1 MNQKTSRLSHV
12 TIASLLILGA
22 CGTSNM
28 DGAGDGRLPWPPN
41 GLLAPTPIKVVSGSG
56 WGSAASAESSSSRIS
71 SDSMYYPYYNA
82 EYVLGEALPAL
93 PTNDTGYWFD
103 AGTAVTADQVS
114 DLAAVFGL
122 TDEPVRIDDGYSV
135 WWRVGPDDGSAP
147 MLSVYEGGQQSWNYS
162 GPWATMSSGVSTG
175 CTVAVSSDGAV
186 GSDGNDVKT
195 EAVTCE
201 TIAPETVPLPVGVPT
216 GAEAEAKLRA
226 LLVTAG
232 EDPTSYTFETYADE
246 WWASTSAVQTIGGL
260 SYGRRWDVG
269 FGAEGVLQY
278 AGGTIADP
286 VAVGPY
292 PLIGIDEALA
302 RLNDQSSM
310 YGGLRGGFE
319 IYPAASV
326 GVGSDTAV
334 TNVGE
339 PGIAAAP
346 PESMPVDPGMP
357 IDPGMLIDGTIP
369 EPETV
374 IVTLVDVQADLWW
387 AWDIDGSVWLL
398 PAYRFIDSEG
408 GWHVV
413 AAVADEYLVIVEQD
427 PATSVPASEPAV
439 EPPTG
444 GADPIEPTLFDS
456 TQLDGFVGLSLDEF
470 MSEAKAA
477 GASVRVAE
485 QDGVSLLITEDYSY
499 NRVNVA
505 VTGDKVVKILFVG

>member
-1 MNQKTSRLSHV
+1 
-12 TIASLLILGA
+12 
-22 CGTSNM
+22 M
-28 DGAGDGRLPWPPN
+28 DGAGDGSLPWPAN
-41 GLLAPTPIKVVSGSG
+41 GLLAPTPIKVASGSG
-56 WGSAASAESSSSRIS
+56 GGSAASAESSSSRIS
-71 SDSMYYPYYNA
+71 SDSMYYPYYNV
-82 EYVLGEALPAL
+82 EYVLGEELPAL
-93 PTNDTGYWFD
+93 PTNDTGYWFE

-114 DLAAVFGL
+114 DLAEVFGL
-122 TDEPVRIDDGYSV
+122 TDDPVRIDDGYSV

-147 MLSVYEGGQQSWNYS
+147 MLSVYEDGQQSWNYS
-162 GPWATMSSGVSTG
+162 GPWTMSSGVSEG
-175 CTVAVSSDGAV
+175 CAVAVSSDGAA
-186 GSDGNDVKT
+186 GSDGDDVKA
-195 EAVTCE
+195 EDIVCERVTS
-201 TIAPETVPLPVGVPT
+201 ETVPLPVGVPT

-226 LLVTAG
+226 LLVAAG

-246 WWASTSAVQTIGGL
+246 WWASTSAVQTVGGL

-319 IYPAASV
+319 SYPAASV

-339 PGIAAAP
+339 PGVAEAP
-346 PESMPVDPGMP
+346 PEIMPVEPGMP
-357 IDPGMLIDGTIP
+357 VDGTIP

-398 PAYRFIDSEG
+398 PAYRFIDSDG

-427 PATSVPASEPAV
+427 PATSVPAPEPAV
-439 EPPTG
+439 EPPTSDV
-444 GADPIEPTLFDS
+444 DPDEPLLFDA
-456 TQLDGFVGLSLDEF
+456 TRLDEFVGLSLDEF
-470 MSEAKAA
+470 TSEAKAA
-477 GASVRVAE
+477 GASVRVTE
-485 QDGVSLLITEDYSY
+485 QDGVSLLMTEDYSPA
-499 NRVNVA
+499 RVNVA
-505 VTGDKVVKILFVG
+505 VTGTKVIKILFVG